1 VRTLTLRSWLAAA
14 MVILLPCIGEAAGLG
29 RLAILSSLG
38 EPLNAEI
45 ELISVQKDE
54 LATLAARL
62 APPEA
67 YRQANLQYNT
77 ALMGLRLTV
86 ERRPNGQPFIKVI
99 SSRAVNEPFIDLLVE
114 LSWAS
119 GRIMREYT
127 ALIDPPGFA
136 APPSAVQAP
145 AAVVSA
151 PAPRPAPAVVQPQPA
166 PVTAPRPG
174 VVAPAPEYGPIKRG
188 ETLSGVASAVKPE
201 GVSLEQMLIGIYR
214 RNPDAFEQN
223 MNRLKTGRI
232 LRIPEKEELA
242 AVPQTEAVREVRVQ
256 VTEWNAYKQRLAGEA
271 QPSRDGGGASGRI
284 TTRVE
289 EKAAAESR
297 DVVRLSKAEP
307 SAAQA
312 KGLSPADRV
321 RALEEEA
328 VARERALAEAK
339 ERITLLEKTIK
350 DQQRLL
356 ELKSPGLAA
365 AQQQPAGAP
374 EIAKPAPAKPEPATP
389 AAGAPPAAPEAAKPT
404 PEAAAAASKVEDA
417 KPADEQPKPAP
428 KPAPKP
434 KPATPP
440 PPPPPSLLD
449 TLLEPL
455 YLAIAGGVLAVLGG
469 IAYVFKRRRRQ
480 TAEAAFPAKHAPVFG
495 KDPLGEEAAESSMN
509 TTVLAATA
517 AGAAAV
523 GVAAAEPEPA
533 VSPAAFDEV
542 DALAEAEIYITY
554 GRDAQAEEILKE
566 ALLKDPAREDVH
578 LKLLEIY
585 AARKDKSGFGSAV
598 QGLAGLTG
606 KQGANWAKAA
616 AMGYA
621 LEPGN
626 PLYEA
631 GRDVALA
638 VDAPAESPGG
648 ADLDFDLGVD
658 TPSTSE
664 AAPAAEPEP
673 VDFSPAPAPVQ
684 DGPPP
689 VPEAAEPLMPDFM
702 LEVPGAAPG
711 TATDIALDLPGTGG
725 KGAIGG
731 DIAFDLPEI
740 TGAATDIAL
749 DSRPA
754 TDSNVIDFNI
764 ELPSLTEPA
773 ASTTPPGAP
782 ALDVPA
788 AAGDPGLDFNLDL
801 GNISLDLDEQP
812 KAADASSGEK
822 DGHWYDV
829 QQKFDLAK
837 AYQEMGNK
845 EGAREIL
852 AEVLAEG
859 DAEQQ
864 AEAKKAL
871 EDLG

>member
-1 VRTLTLRSWLAAA
+1 

-54 LATLAARL
+54 LTTLAARL

-67 YRQANLQYNT
+67 YRQANLQYNS
-77 ALMGLRLTV
+77 ALTGLRFTV
-86 ERRPNGQPFIKVI
+86 ERRPNGQAFIKVI
-99 SSRAVNEPFIDLLVE
+99 SSRPVNEPFVDLLVE

-136 APPSAVQAP
+136 APPSVVQAP
-145 AAVVSA
+145 AAVVTA
-151 PAPRPAPAVVQPQPA
+151 PAPKPVPAAVRPQPA
-166 PVTAPRPG
+166 PAAAPQPG
-174 VVAPAPEYGPIKRG
+174 VAVPAQEYGPIKRG

-214 RNPDAFEQN
+214 RNPEAFEQN
-223 MNRLKTGRI
+223 INRMKTGRI
-232 LRIPEKEELA
+232 LRIPEREELA
-242 AVPQTEAVREVRVQ
+242 ALPQAEAVREIRVQ
-256 VTEWNAYKQRLAGEA
+256 VTEWNAYKQRLAGDA
-271 QPSRDGGGASGRI
+271 QPVRDGGGASGRI

-289 EKAAAESR
+289 DKAAAESR

-307 SAAQA
+307 SAGQG
-312 KGLSPADRV
+312 KGLSPAERV
-321 RALEEEA
+321 RVLEEEA

-339 ERITLLEKTIK
+339 ESITQLEKTIK

-356 ELKSPGLAA
+356 ELKSPGMAA
-365 AQQQPAGAP
+365 AQQQPAAKPGAP
-374 EIAKPAPAKPEPATP
+374 EAAKPAPAKPEPAKP
-389 AAGAPPAAPEAAKPT
+389 AAGAPPAAPEAGKSA
-404 PEAAAAASKVEDA
+404 PEAATAAAKPEDA
-417 KPADEQPKPAP
+417 KAAEEQPKPKPAP

-434 KPATPP
+434 KPVPP

-449 TLLEPL
+449 MLLEPL

-480 TAEAAFPAKHAPVFG
+480 IAEAAFPAKQTPVFG
-495 KDPLGEEAAESSMN
+495 KEPPAPAEEAPEPSMN

-517 AGAAAV
+517 AGAAAAGV
-523 GVAAAEPEPA
+523 VAAAEPEPA
-533 VSPAAFDEV
+533 AVPAAFDEV

-566 ALLKDPAREDVH
+566 ALLKDPTREDVH

-585 AARKDKSGFGSAV
+585 AARKDKDGFGSAV

-606 KQGANWAKAA
+606 KQGDNWAKAA

-621 LEPGN
+621 LDPGN
-626 PLYEA
+626 PIYEA
-631 GRDVALA
+631 GRGVEL
-638 VDAPAESPGG
+638 PAEAPVESAAG

-658 TPSTSE
+658 STS
-664 AAPAAEPEP
+664 APAAEPEP
-673 VDFSPAPAPVQ
+673 VDFSPDPVQ
-684 DGPPP
+684 EAPTA

-711 TATDIALDLPGTGG
+711 TATDIALDLPGTGD
-725 KGAIGG
+725 KGAVGG
-731 DIAFDLPEI
+731 DISFDLPET

-749 DSRPA
+749 DPLPA

-764 ELPSLTEPA
+764 ELPSLAAEPA
-773 ASTTPPGAP
+773 ASTMAPGAP
-782 ALDVPA
+782 ALDVSA
-788 AAGDPGLDFNLDL
+788 AAGDPGLDFKLDL
-801 GNISLDLDEQP
+801 GNISFELDEQP
-812 KAADASSGEK
+812 KAAGVGGEK

-864 AEAKKAL
+864 AEEKKAL